1 MILYIHNAKWDD
13 ASHKSITA
21 QILTDS
27 YNCLCEYHFVS
38 TDPEFQEIVNSG
50 FNIEEPYTP
59 SLEETKTQKLEK
71 LYSLSSEFEQT
82 ENKNMVV
89 MSSLGFRINADP
101 KAKRNI
107 DTLIE
112 LGISTFRDYD
122 NKDHLDM
129 TIDNLKAIKRE
140 ISMNAVNLYNQ
151 KWVMEE
157 EIKSL
162 KTVEEV
168 NNYHITFEMLNFNN
182 LENES
187 EVSE

>member
-1 MILYIHNAKWDD
+1 MILYINK
-13 ASHKSITA
+13 A
-21 QILTDS
+21 QWTDSEHSGISARVLTDA
-27 YNCLCEYHFVS
+27 YNMLCDYHFIP

-50 FNIEEPYTP
+50 FNIEEPYIP
-59 SLEETKTQKLEK
+59 SLDEAKAQKLTE
-71 LYSLSSEFEQT
+71 LNSLSSELEQT

-89 MSSLGFRINADP
+89 TSSLGFRINADP

-112 LGISTFRDYD
+112 LEVPIFRDYD
-122 NKDHLDM
+122 NKLHLDM
-129 TIDNLKAIKRE
+129 TTDNLKTIKRE

-151 KWVMEE
+151 KWVIEK

-168 NNYHITFEMLNFNN
+168 NNYHITFKMLNFN
-182 LENES
+182 
-187 EVSE
+187 

>member
-1 MILYIHNAKWDD
+1 MILYINKAQWADNEHSGINAK
-13 ASHKSITA
+13 
-21 QILTDS
+21 ILTDT
-27 YNCLCEYHFVS
+27 YNMLCDYHFIPE
-38 TDPEFQEIVNSG
+38 DPEFQEIVNSG

-59 SLEETKTQKLEK
+59 SLEEAKTQKLAE
-71 LYSLSSEFEQT
+71 LNSLSSELEQT
-82 ENKNMVV
+82 ENKKMVV
-89 MSSLGFRINADP
+89 TSSLGFRINADP

-129 TIDNLKAIKRE
+129 TIDNLKTIKRE

-162 KTVEEV
+162 KTVEEI
-168 NNYHITFEMLNFNN
+168 NNYHITFQMLNFNN
-182 LENES
+182 WENES

>member
-59 SLEETKTQKLEK
+59 SLEEAKTQKLTE
-71 LYSLSSEFEQT
+71 LNTLSSELEQT

-112 LGISTFRDYD
+112 VGVTTFRDYD
-122 NKDHLDM
+122 NENHLDM
-129 TIDNLKAIKRE
+129 TIDNLKTIKRE

-162 KTVEEV
+162 KTVDEV

-182 LENES
+182 WENES